1 MGQEFESLQARHFII
16 MGDQKFLIA
25 AFYKFT
31 KVSLLSELQTEFYK
45 FLENLSIKG
54 TVLLAEEGI
63 NGTVSGS
70 SESIAKFKNFLFDK
84 DLLSESDFKVSSA
97 DFMPFPR
104 LKVKLKKEI
113 VTIGNC
119 EINPGKKVGEYVDP
133 LDWNQLIT
141 DEDVLVLDTR
151 NTYEVSIG
159 SFEGAIQ
166 PETTNFREFPEW
178 AETEGSK
185 LPKDKKIA
193 MFCTGGIR
201 CEKASSL
208 LKDKGFEKVFHL
220 KGGILNYLEKVKPEE
235 SLWNGEC
242 FVFDDRV
249 ALNHKLEPGSYD
261 LCHGCRMPITEEDKV
276 SAKFIR
282 GVSCAHCFDN
292 KTEEQKRRYAD
303 RQMQIDLAKSRNQK
317 HIGSKREVEQK

>member
-1 MGQEFESLQARHFII
+1 
-16 MGDQKFLIA
+16 MGDQVFSIA

-31 KVSLLSELQTEFYK
+31 KISLLSELQTEFYE
-45 FLENLSIKG
+45 FLESLSIKG

-70 SESIAKFKNFLFDK
+70 SKSIDKFKNFLFEK

-104 LKVKLKKEI
+104 LKVKLKREI

-119 EINPGKKVGEYVDP
+119 EINPREKVGEYVDP

-201 CEKASSL
+201 CEKASSF
-208 LKDKGFEKVFHL
+208 LKDKGFEKVYHL

-261 LCHGCRMPITEEDKV
+261 LCHGCRMPITEDDKL
-276 SAKFIR
+276 SPNFIR

-292 KTEEQKRRYAD
+292 KTQEQKRRYAD

-317 HIGSKREVEQK
+317 HIGSKKGVEQK